1 MIVIKKI
8 TWASVLAIIFISACI
23 EPNTEELWEL
33 EAIKTFETSG
43 FCRSVDI
50 HNDIAYLSAGQ
61 AGGQIWDLNSN
72 QKIVELD
79 QYSPSQDLSDISQ
92 VVFSPTVNKLFVLEN
107 NSRVVIMDLI
117 NGDSL
122 VVLGEEMSE
131 KTREIQILE
140 KDSSS
145 YIILAADNDDGLK
158 WNQFDH
164 DTTWNIWSNVAGD
177 EYSTPGKP
185 TGIAYLDGK
194 IVMSVDQQGVEL
206 WNLDSLGSDPVFVN
220 RLDTPG
226 NAEKV
231 TLTAS
236 GVFVACDDA
245 GARYIPLEAFDQ
257 SSSRTDIE
265 APWTPRQF
273 AQDLTVDHIANKGNI
288 AILSIGSK
296 GIAIYDISDP
306 RSPESR
312 GIFDIGYTYSAT
324 FWGEKLVVCT
334 REGLKIFN
342 INQ

>member
-1 MIVIKKI
+1 
-8 TWASVLAIIFISACI
+8 
-23 EPNTEELWEL
+23 
-33 EAIKTFETSG
+33 
-43 FCRSVDI
+43 
-50 HNDIAYLSAGQ
+50 
-61 AGGQIWDLNSN
+61 
-72 QKIVELD
+72 
-79 QYSPSQDLSDISQ
+79 
-92 VVFSPTVNKLFVLEN
+92 
-107 NSRVVIMDLI
+107 
-117 NGDSL
+117 
-122 VVLGEEMSE
+122 
-131 KTREIQILE
+131 
-140 KDSSS
+140 
-145 YIILAADNDDGLK
+145 
-158 WNQFDH
+158 
-164 DTTWNIWSNVAGD
+164 
-177 EYSTPGKP
+177 
-185 TGIAYLDGK
+185 
-194 IVMSVDQQGVEL
+194 MSVDQQGVEL